1 MMKISIITATSNS
14 QNFIT
19 TNLNSINNQTY
30 KNFEHIIVDN
40 NSQDKTLEIIKN
52 NGKNIK
58 IISEKDNGI
67 YDAFNKGI
75 DLSNGE
81 IISIINSD
89 DYFADEKVLE
99 EVSKVFANYD
109 VDIVYGDLKYVKREN
124 LNKIVRYWKSNS
136 YVSNSFQNGWAPP
149 HPTFFVKKKI
159 YENLGKY
166 KLNLGNSAD
175 FELMFR
181 FLEKNNIKSFYLNK
195 LLVIMRTGGVSNNNY
210 FEILKQNITLLD
222 ILNIRNNIPKIIKF
236 CLFKLF
242 YRLKQFIQI

>member
-1 MMKISIITATSNS
+1 MKISIITATSNS
-14 QNFIT
+14 QNFIGS
-19 TNLNSINNQTY
+19 NINSINDQTY
-30 KNFEHIIVDN
+30 KNYEHIIIDN
-40 NSQDKTLEIIKN
+40 NSQDNTLEIIKN
-52 NGKNIK
+52 NGKNVK

-75 DLSNGE
+75 DLSTGE

-99 EVSKVFANYD
+99 EVSKVFNNYD
-109 VDIVYGDLKYVKREN
+109 VDIVYGDLKYVKRGN
-124 LNKIVRYWKSNS
+124 TNKNVRYWKSNS
-136 YVSNSFQNGWAPP
+136 YIPNSFQNGWAPP

-166 KLNLGNSAD
+166 KLNLGNSSD

-195 LLVIMRTGGVSNNNY
+195 LMVIMRTGGVSNKNY
-210 FEILKQNITLLD
+210 LDIIKQNIIVLD
-222 ILNIRNNIPKIIKF
+222 ILNIKNNIPKIIKF

-242 YRLKQFIQI
+242 NRLKQFIQK

>member
-1 MMKISIITATSNS
+1 MKISIITATSNS
-14 QNFIT
+14 QNFIGS
-19 TNLNSINNQTY
+19 NINSINDQTY
-30 KNFEHIIVDN
+30 KNYEHIIIDN
-40 NSQDKTLEIIKN
+40 NSQDNTLEIIKN
-52 NGKNIK
+52 NGKNVK

-75 DLSNGE
+75 DLSTGE

-89 DYFADEKVLE
+89 DYFADKKVLE
-99 EVSKVFANYD
+99 EVSKVFNNYD
-109 VDIVYGDLKYVKREN
+109 VDIVYGDLKYVKRGN
-124 LNKIVRYWKSNS
+124 INKNVRYWKSNP
-136 YVSNSFQNGWAPP
+136 YIPNSFQNGWAPP

-166 KLNLGNSAD
+166 KLNLGNSSD

-195 LLVIMRTGGVSNNNY
+195 LMVIMRTGGVSNKNY
-210 FEILKQNITLLD
+210 LDIIKQNIVVLD
-222 ILNIRNNIPKIIKF
+222 ILNIKNNIPKIIKF

-242 YRLKQFIQI
+242 NRLKQFIQK

>member
-1 MMKISIITATSNS
+1 MKISIITATSNS
-14 QNFIT
+14 QNFIGS
-19 TNLNSINNQTY
+19 NINSINDQTY
-30 KNFEHIIVDN
+30 KNYEHIIIDN
-40 NSQDKTLEIIKN
+40 NSQDNTLEIIKN
-52 NGKNIK
+52 NGKNVK

-75 DLSNGE
+75 DLSTGE

-99 EVSKVFANYD
+99 EVSKVFNNYD
-109 VDIVYGDLKYVKREN
+109 VDIVYGDLKYVKRGN
-124 LNKIVRYWKSNS
+124 TNKNVRYWKSNS
-136 YVSNSFQNGWAPP
+136 YIPNSFQNGWAPP

-166 KLNLGNSAD
+166 KLNLGNSSD

-195 LLVIMRTGGVSNNNY
+195 LMVIMRTGGVSNKNY
-210 FEILKQNITLLD
+210 LDIIKQNIIVLD
-222 ILNIRNNIPKIIKF
+222 ILNIKNNIPKIIKF

-242 YRLKQFIQI
+242 NRLKQFIQI

>member
-1 MMKISIITATSNS
+1 MKISIITATYNS

-75 DLSNGE
+75 DLSKGE

-99 EVSKVFANYD
+99 EVSKIFANYD

-124 LNKIVRYWKSNS
+124 LNKIVRYWKSKP

-210 FEILKQNITLLD
+210 FEIIKQNITLLD
-222 ILNIRNNIPKIIKF
+222 ILNIRNNTPKIIKF
-236 CLFKLF
+236 CLFKIF
-242 YRLKQFIQI
+242 NRLKQFIQI

>member
-1 MMKISIITATSNS
+1 M
-14 QNFIT
+14 
-19 TNLNSINNQTY
+19 
-30 KNFEHIIVDN
+30 
-40 NSQDKTLEIIKN
+40 
-52 NGKNIK
+52 
-58 IISEKDNGI
+58 
-67 YDAFNKGI
+67 NKGI

-195 LLVIMRTGGVSNNNY
+195 LLVIMRAGGVSNNNY

>member
-1 MMKISIITATSNS
+1 MKISIITATSNS
-14 QNFIT
+14 QNFIGS
-19 TNLNSINNQTY
+19 NINSINDQTY
-30 KNFEHIIVDN
+30 KNYEHIIIDN
-40 NSQDKTLEIIKN
+40 NSQDNTLEIIKN
-52 NGKNIK
+52 NGKNVK

-75 DLSNGE
+75 DLSTGE

-99 EVSKVFANYD
+99 EVSKVFNNYD
-109 VDIVYGDLKYVKREN
+109 VDIVYGDLKYVKRGN
-124 LNKIVRYWKSNS
+124 TNKNVRYWKSNS
-136 YVSNSFQNGWAPP
+136 YIPNSFQNGWAPP

-166 KLNLGNSAD
+166 KLNLGNSSD

-195 LLVIMRTGGVSNNNY
+195 LMVIMRTGGLSNKNY
-210 FEILKQNITLLD
+210 LDIIKQNIIVLD
-222 ILNIRNNIPKIIKF
+222 ILNIKNNITKIIKF

-242 YRLKQFIQI
+242 NRLKQFIQK

>member
-1 MMKISIITATSNS
+1 MKISIITATSNS
-14 QNFIT
+14 QNFIGS
-19 TNLNSINNQTY
+19 NINSINDQTY
-30 KNFEHIIVDN
+30 KNYEHIIIDN
-40 NSQDKTLEIIKN
+40 NSQDNTLEIIKN
-52 NGKNIK
+52 NGKNVK

-75 DLSNGE
+75 DLSTGE

-89 DYFADEKVLE
+89 DYFADKKVLE
-99 EVSKVFANYD
+99 EVSKVFNNYD
-109 VDIVYGDLKYVKREN
+109 VDIVYGDLKYVKRGN
-124 LNKIVRYWKSNS
+124 TNKNVRYWKSNS
-136 YVSNSFQNGWAPP
+136 YIPNSFQNGWAPP

-166 KLNLGNSAD
+166 KLNLGNSSD

-195 LLVIMRTGGVSNNNY
+195 LMVIMRTGGVSNKNY
-210 FEILKQNITLLD
+210 LDIIKQNIVVLD
-222 ILNIRNNIPKIIKF
+222 ILNIKNNIPKIIKF

-242 YRLKQFIQI
+242 NRLKQFIQK

>member
-1 MMKISIITATSNS
+1 MKISIITATSNS
-14 QNFIT
+14 QNFIGS
-19 TNLNSINNQTY
+19 NINSINDQTY
-30 KNFEHIIVDN
+30 KNYEHIIIDN
-40 NSQDKTLEIIKN
+40 NSQDNTLEIIKN
-52 NGKNIK
+52 NGKNVK

-75 DLSNGE
+75 DLSTGE

-89 DYFADEKVLE
+89 DYFADKKVLE
-99 EVSKVFANYD
+99 EVSKVFNNYD
-109 VDIVYGDLKYVKREN
+109 VDIVYGDLKYVKRGN
-124 LNKIVRYWKSNS
+124 INKNVRYWKSNP
-136 YVSNSFQNGWAPP
+136 YIPNSFQNGWAPP

-166 KLNLGNSAD
+166 KLNLGNSSD

-195 LLVIMRTGGVSNNNY
+195 LMVIMRTGGVSNKNY
-210 FEILKQNITLLD
+210 LDVIKQNIVVLD
-222 ILNIRNNIPKIIKF
+222 ILNIKNNIPKIIKF

-242 YRLKQFIQI
+242 NRLKQFIQK

>member
-1 MMKISIITATSNS
+1 MKISIITATSNS
-14 QNFIT
+14 QNFIGS
-19 TNLNSINNQTY
+19 NINSINDQTY
-30 KNFEHIIVDN
+30 KNYEHIIIDN
-40 NSQDKTLEIIKN
+40 NSQDNTLEIIKN
-52 NGKNIK
+52 NGKNVK

-75 DLSNGE
+75 DLSTGE

-89 DYFADEKVLE
+89 DYFADKKVLE
-99 EVSKVFANYD
+99 EVSKVFNNYD
-109 VDIVYGDLKYVKREN
+109 VDIVYGDLKYVKRGN
-124 LNKIVRYWKSNS
+124 INKNVRYWKSNS
-136 YVSNSFQNGWAPP
+136 YIPNSFQNGWAPP

-166 KLNLGNSAD
+166 KLNLGNSSD

-195 LLVIMRTGGVSNNNY
+195 LMVIMRTGGVSNKNY
-210 FEILKQNITLLD
+210 LDIIKQNIVVLD
-222 ILNIRNNIPKIIKF
+222 ILNIKNNIPKIIKF

-242 YRLKQFIQI
+242 NRLKQFIQK